1 MDIMQFGKG
10 LDVGCICPRT
20 LMRYFKRLGLKRG
33 RRIKGD
39 GQHERYEQSATN
51 HLWHGDTAHT
61 FMLDDPSNPGQKRK
75 AKLVV
80 LIEDASRVCP
90 HGEFYFD
97 EKLPSVM
104 DTIAKALLKRGKP
117 VRILLDNA
125 KTFRSSKLAVM
136 CGELGVELNFC
147 RPRRPQGKGKIERFI
162 RTVKESF
169 CAEAQKA
176 ANINT
181 LEELNAAF
189 EGWLERYGN
198 RKHDQLN
205 GLTPEQRW
213 RKDESG
219 VDRTLTE
226 SQILKAMMLRAPRT
240 VHRSTALVFLDN
252 REYQV
257 SRDLAGQ
264 DLEIRWNPEKIEHL
278 EIWRDGRFVE
288 VALLKERKPHVEK
301 DWRETVEEEPKASK
315 LASATA
321 YCEALIGD
329 RLKEKAT
336 SGKGKLLTMH
346 GFEALLATRL
356 HREDEGFEEEE
367 VALIREAFNRLAPL
381 DTERT
386 DEIVIQTIEEKDAS
400 RHIRYYLERLE
411 PRAFRR

>member
-1 MDIMQFGKG
+1 
-10 LDVGCICPRT
+10 
-20 LMRYFKRLGLKRG
+20 MRYFKRLGLKRG

-61 FMLDDPSNPGQKRK
+61 FMLDDPGNPGQKRK

-136 CGELGVELNFC
+136 CGELGVELSFC

-198 RKHDQLN
+198 REHDQLN

-240 VHRSTALVFLDN
+240 VHRSTALVLLDN

-336 SGKGKLLTMH
+336 SGKGRLLTMH